1 MSQSGFQPTGFQ
13 PGPQNA
19 QQYSDTAS
27 YASQQLPFSQP
38 DQSQP
43 IYYAPPA
50 PQAAKSSAPLWT
62 AIVLLG
68 FVSVFQFFQIQ
79 SMGEQIKQSANVGR
93 IERLEGRFLSA
104 DAEMASLK
112 QEVAQLKVDLSKA
125 IQSPDKVL
133 TQNLMNLLN
142 QAKTQGGGWIS
153 QGLQQNNQNP
163 QANTQNQKE
172 NQKQNDWLGPL
183 LQSWLQSIMP

>member
-1 MSQSGFQPTGFQ
+1 
-13 PGPQNA
+13 
-19 QQYSDTAS
+19 
-27 YASQQLPFSQP
+27 
-38 DQSQP
+38 
-43 IYYAPPA
+43 
-50 PQAAKSSAPLWT
+50 
-62 AIVLLG
+62 
-68 FVSVFQFFQIQ
+68 
-79 SMGEQIKQSANVGR
+79 MGEQIKQSANVGR

-163 QANTQNQKE
+163 QANPQNQKE

>member
-1 MSQSGFQPTGFQ
+1 MSQLGFQELR
-13 PGPQNA
+13 QNA
-19 QQYSDTAS
+19 HPQGETGGYAHQS
-27 YASQQLPFSQP
+27 YPNAAPP
-38 DQSQP
+38 P
-43 IYYAPPA
+43 YYAAPPV
-50 PQAAKSSAPLWT
+50 QQVKSTAPLWT

-68 FVSVFQFFQIQ
+68 FVAMFQFFQIQ
-79 SMGEQIKQSANVGR
+79 SLGEQIKKSANVGR
-93 IERLEGRFLSA
+93 IERLEGRFLST

-125 IQSPDKVL
+125 MQSPDKVL

-142 QAKTQGGGWIS
+142 QAKTQGGSWIA
-153 QGLQQNNQNP
+153 QGVSKNAQNQPANRQNQQNSQ
-163 QANTQNQKE
+163 E